1 MVHGKSLIVAAFF
14 FLGLQQLGSFD
25 VLFGAEKSSAR
36 S

>member
-1 MVHGKSLIVAAFF
+1 MVHGKSLIVAAFL